1 MTRQAIR
8 SISALALLSLIG
20 CTAGPFITNIE
31 PLGNGK
37 VRITEARVGLF
48 GVRNADKKTYEL
60 NLMEGTLVT
69 GIVSHVGGSGNL
81 ITITLGCAWENLKSG
96 DRFAI
101 YSGKDYKGEVTVSEI
116 DKGGKFCFGR
126 VTLKQGKPVTAGDR
140 CSTNLSRPGG

>member
-1 MTRQAIR
+1 MTTQAFR

-48 GVRNADKKTYEL
+48 GVRNASKKTYEL
-60 NLMEGTLVT
+60 NLMAGTPVT
-69 GIVSHVGGSGNL
+69 GTVSHVGASGNL
-81 ITITLGCAWENLKSG
+81 ITIALRSGAENLKSG

-101 YSGKDYKGEVTVSEI
+101 FNSTYDYKCEATVGEI
-116 DKGGKFCFGR
+116 DKGGKFCF
-126 VTLKQGKPVTAGDR
+126 VTVMLSKLKIEPGDR
-140 CSTNLSRPGG
+140 ASTNL

>member
-1 MTRQAIR
+1 MTTQAFR

-37 VRITEARVGLF
+37 VRITEGRVGLF
-48 GVRNADKKTYEL
+48 GVASEKTYEL
-60 NLMEGTLVT
+60 NLMAGTPVT
-69 GIVSHVGGSGNL
+69 GTVSHIGAGGNL
-81 ITITLGCAWENLKSG
+81 ITIALDESGAGLKSG

-101 YSGKDYKGEVTVSEI
+101 YSGKGYKGEVTVSEI

-126 VTLKQGKPVTAGDR
+126 VTLTKAKIEPGDR
-140 CSTNLSRPGG
+140 ASTDL